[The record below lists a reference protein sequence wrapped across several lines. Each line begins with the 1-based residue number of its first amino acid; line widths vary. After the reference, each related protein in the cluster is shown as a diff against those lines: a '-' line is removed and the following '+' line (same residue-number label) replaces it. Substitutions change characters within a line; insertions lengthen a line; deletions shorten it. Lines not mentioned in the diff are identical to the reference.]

1 MARLIVLGA
10 GPAGLG
16 AAFWATQAGH
26 EVVVLER
33 EPAVGGLTS
42 SFEVAGVRVD
52 HGSHRLHPSTA
63 PAVMS
68 LLQRL
73 LGRELQ
79 QRERNGRIRL
89 RGRWIGWPAGPRD
102 LARLPAGLAA
112 GVAWDTATAW
122 ARAPAGAAATFAEVA
137 RTAVGPRLADA
148 FYAPYAR
155 KIWGLPPEEL
165 DGEQA
170 RRRIGVRSPTGLLR
184 RVVGPRPPAP
194 ARSTTPPAAS
204 AASPNPSPRP
214 A

>member
-1 MARLIVLGA
+1 M
-10 GPAGLG
+10 
-16 AAFWATQAGH
+16 
-26 EVVVLER
+26 
-33 EPAVGGLTS
+33 
-42 SFEVAGVRVD
+42 RVD

-63 PAVMS
+63 PPVMA

-170 RRRIGVRSPTGLLR
+170 RRRIGVRSPTGLVR
-184 RVVGPRPPAP
+184 RVVGPAPGAGTFYYPAGGFGRIAESLAEACWTPASTCAAPPPRPTS
-194 ARSTTPPAAS
+194 RW
-204 AASPNPSPRP
+204 SPRVSR
-214 A
+214 